1 MYNGQ
6 GAANFVLKSGTNGF
20 HGAVYEY
27 FRNTHLDARSFFS
40 AVRSVEHQN
49 EFGYSLGGPII
60 KNRLFFFSNYDGFRY
75 ATMPQA
81 SLMTIPTLAERS
93 GDFSAF
99 PAQIYDPQT
108 TDCSK
113 APCTRKAFEGNIIPP
128 NRISPISKYFESFLP
143 NPTNGGIQNNYL
155 GTVPVGYHDN
165 STTNK
170 VDYTLNDR
178 NTFYVLYSHGHRNQT
193 TPYRGN
199 TLPLPYASTRAVDEF
214 ATTAQAKYTYVISPN
229 LLNQVSYGFSRF
241 AVPITNVTIAGD
253 YPNKAGL
260 KGLPPGEAASSFIEV
275 AWAGPNPPDAW
286 RSAGGGRA
294 FNDVSNTFTLQDG
307 VQWTRGKH
315 ALTIGGQIQW
325 LQINEKQ
332 RTYGSLATWNFS
344 NNQTAGFTAAGTLN
358 TATGNAY
365 ASYLLGAVNTA
376 NIVEDSVVA
385 TGGRFR
391 DYSWWVQDNFRVTQH
406 LTLNLGL
413 RHDIWLPYKEVLD
426 RESFFNPTAPNPAAG
441 GRPGILE
448 FYGNGPNSCHCST
461 TVKTDYLDFGPRI
474 GLAYQFLDKNV
485 IRAGYSV
492 MYTHRGGVGGRGGG
506 RFGTD
511 TLGYT
516 ASPVF
521 NTPDSG
527 ISPAFYWDQGVPPYQ
542 HPPIFDPS
550 FGTGF
555 NGTNAAPATV
565 TYGDAD
571 IGGKPP
577 RYQNWNFGLE
587 RAVTSNLTIGA
598 SYVGSNGHRL
608 GGAGRGIWSDQIDPK
623 YLALGNLLQQSAT
636 PANIAAANAII
647 PGISLPFTGFSG
659 SIAQMLRPFPQYN
672 NVSDIWGDIGN
683 SNYNSLQ
690 VTAIKRLSRG
700 LTFNF
705 NYTWAKAFD
714 DTGGARTAYNLKIEK
729 ARSAVPPHVINFLWV
744 YELPFGKGAMFGGRS
759 RILDAIAGHWQLSGI
774 TTYRDGTPIGTI
786 IPACNVP
793 QAGTCY
799 ANYAPGY
806 TGNPRING
814 DYGSGNLLGANT
826 TAYLDRNAFVSPAA
840 FTYGNTPRTGA
851 YGLSNPAF
859 WGQDLSLKRGFPI
872 HEKIGILLQADAI
885 NAFNIV
891 MFAAPALNITSAN
904 FGKITSQ
911 ANGPRAVQL
920 SARLTF

>member
-1 MYNGQ
+1 
-6 GAANFVLKSGTNGF
+6 
-20 HGAVYEY
+20 
-27 FRNTHLDARSFFS
+27 
-40 AVRSVEHQN
+40 
-49 EFGYSLGGPII
+49 
-60 KNRLFFFSNYDGFRY
+60 
-75 ATMPQA
+75 
-81 SLMTIPTLAERS
+81 
-93 GDFSAF
+93 
-99 PAQIYDPQT
+99 
-108 TDCSK
+108 
-113 APCTRKAFEGNIIPP
+113 
-128 NRISPISKYFESFLP
+128 
-143 NPTNGGIQNNYL
+143 
-155 GTVPVGYHDN
+155 
-165 STTNK
+165 
-170 VDYTLNDR
+170 
-178 NTFYVLYSHGHRNQT
+178 
-193 TPYRGN
+193 
-199 TLPLPYASTRAVDEF
+199 
-214 ATTAQAKYTYVISPN
+214 
-229 LLNQVSYGFSRF
+229 
-241 AVPITNVTIAGD
+241 
-253 YPNKAGL
+253 
-260 KGLPPGEAASSFIEV
+260 
-275 AWAGPNPPDAW
+275 
-286 RSAGGGRA
+286 
-294 FNDVSNTFTLQDG
+294 
-307 VQWTRGKH
+307 
-315 ALTIGGQIQW
+315 
-325 LQINEKQ
+325 
-332 RTYGSLATWNFS
+332 
-344 NNQTAGFTAAGTLN
+344 
-358 TATGNAY
+358 
-365 ASYLLGAVNTA
+365 
-376 NIVEDSVVA
+376 
-385 TGGRFR
+385 
-391 DYSWWVQDNFRVTQH
+391 
-406 LTLNLGL
+406 
-413 RHDIWLPYKEVLD
+413 
-426 RESFFNPTAPNPAAG
+426 
-441 GRPGILE
+441 
-448 FYGNGPNSCHCST
+448 
-461 TVKTDYLDFGPRI
+461 
-474 GLAYQFLDKNV
+474 
-485 IRAGYSV
+485 